1 MSSVSYVQKGY
12 FYLNNIRF
20 EKESHFYCLFELD
33 FAELEDFFAFVDLDK
48 FFVVAV
54 AVVVVI
60 DADVV
65 VTAADF
71 VDFVFFDA
79 AAVDNS
85 VDSAEFVV
93 FENLLAIFSKVLA
106 YVEFSRTEQG

>member
-48 FFVVAV
+48 LSVVAV
-54 AVVVVI
+54 VVVVI

>member
-48 FFVVAV
+48 LSVV